1 MYYYYYKRK
10 NPDDILVYIEEYD
23 KQTGYVLFDFIDS
36 NEFYLFADLIN
47 INPDFSK
54 PTMMLLEK
62 YNKRTI
68 RENTIYSIKPEV
80 IQSWREQLSIAP
92 ESLDSFLI
100 GYSINASEIEGE
112 IFSTAVS
119 LNDFFDFE
127 LNYYMHGWGDI
138 SKIPLPAFDRVT
150 VTIRN
155 VGQGSWNE
163 ISCNDEVK
171 IVYDAGAPMHASM
184 SEVRGIIG
192 NRNVLYSNKPILIL
206 SHWDKD
212 HYHSLLGMSDTEL
225 QDNFSAFICRDRIPN
240 ITSRILFG
248 RLRNAVGASNTYTI
262 NADMRSARGGPTFL
276 RNITPINGQFVLYNS
291 QYHKDRN
298 ISGLLLTV
306 KSANNSIVLPGDAHY
321 EQISRDILPHLNY
334 EHKHYLVVPL
344 HGGKAGAYI
353 YSRPSSMVFKDAIIS
368 VGTNSYGHPN
378 NLYVN
383 ALRTDFSRVR
393 QTRLERSDIIVTL

>member
-54 PTMMLLEK
+54 PTMILLEK

-138 SKIPLPAFDRVT
+138 LS
-150 VTIRN
+150 
-155 VGQGSWNE
+155 
-163 ISCNDEVK
+163 
-171 IVYDAGAPMHASM
+171 
-184 SEVRGIIG
+184 
-192 NRNVLYSNKPILIL
+192 LI
-206 SHWDKD
+206 H
-212 HYHSLLGMSDTEL
+212 
-225 QDNFSAFICRDRIPN
+225 I
-240 ITSRILFG
+240 
-248 RLRNAVGASNTYTI
+248 
-262 NADMRSARGGPTFL
+262 
-276 RNITPINGQFVLYNS
+276 
-291 QYHKDRN
+291 
-298 ISGLLLTV
+298 
-306 KSANNSIVLPGDAHY
+306 
-321 EQISRDILPHLNY
+321 
-334 EHKHYLVVPL
+334 
-344 HGGKAGAYI
+344 
-353 YSRPSSMVFKDAIIS
+353 
-368 VGTNSYGHPN
+368 
-378 NLYVN
+378 
-383 ALRTDFSRVR
+383 
-393 QTRLERSDIIVTL
+393 